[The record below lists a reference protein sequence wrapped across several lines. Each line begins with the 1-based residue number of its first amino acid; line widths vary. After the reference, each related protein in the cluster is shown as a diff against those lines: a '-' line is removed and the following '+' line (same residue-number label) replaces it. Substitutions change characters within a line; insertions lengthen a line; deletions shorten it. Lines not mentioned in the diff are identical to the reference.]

1 VSVCLRIVSSNVSLD
16 CKGHTINGT
25 VSISSS
31 LSNVAIANC
40 QMTGLMQV
48 QNASGLSITSS
59 TIKSTIVF
67 FDSSNLK
74 LDGDTIS
81 TSPNLGDNS
90 AVIYVAGGQNNVI
103 TNNTLDG
110 GYHGSDQSGQGKD
123 AASTNA
129 DDGIVIIDAT
139 GDTISGN
146 SISNVYDAGIEGVN
160 GVRSSTITN
169 NSITNAFYA
178 GISSYHCTAW
188 EGDTI
193 SGNTVTQS
201 ETALEFVW
209 QKDAL
214 CDQARN
220 PPSSPSFTGNT
231 ITNNSL
237 TSPVGAYYA
246 VYITFDAGSAVSGN
260 SFSNN
265 RIQGPI
271 LLSPLSGFT
280 VGSGNACSPGGNVHC

>member
-1 VSVCLRIVSSNVSLD
+1 
-16 CKGHTINGT
+16 
-25 VSISSS
+25 
-31 LSNVAIANC
+31 
-40 QMTGLMQV
+40 MTGLNEV
-48 QNASGLSITSS
+48 QNASGVSITNS

-74 LDGDTIS
+74 LDGNAIS
-81 TSPNLGDNS
+81 TGQYLGDNA

-110 GYHGSDQSGQGKD
+110 GYHGSDQSGQGHD
-123 AASTNA
+123 ANPTDA

-139 GDTISGN
+139 GDTVSGN

-160 GVRSSTITN
+160 SVRGSTITN
-169 NSITNAFYA
+169 NSISNAIYA

-188 EGDTI
+188 QGNTI
-193 SGNTVTQS
+193 TGNTVTQS
-201 ETALEFVW
+201 ETALVFVW
-209 QKDAL
+209 GKDAL

-220 PPSSPSFTGNT
+220 PPPSPSFTSNT
-231 ITNNSL
+231 IANNSL
-237 TSPVGAYYA
+237 TSPVGAYYGL
-246 VYITFDAGSAVSGN
+246 YISFDAGSAVSGN
-260 SFSNN
+260 LFSNN

-280 VGSGNACSPGGNVHC
+280 IGTGNSCASGGNVHC

>member
-1 VSVCLRIVSSNVSLD
+1 MCLRIVSSNVSLD

-25 VSISSS
+25 VSVSSA

-40 QMTGLMQV
+40 QMNGLSEV

-110 GYHGSDQSGQGKD
+110 GYHGSDQSGQGHD
-123 AASTNA
+123 AASSNT

-146 SISNVYDAGIEGVN
+146 AISNVYDAGIEGVN

-169 NSITNAFYA
+169 NSITNALYA

-188 EGDTI
+188 DGDTI
-193 SGNTVTQS
+193 SGNTVAQS

-209 QKDAL
+209 QKDAK
-214 CDQARN
+214 CDTARN
-220 PPSSPSFTGNT
+220 PPSSPSFTNNT
-231 ITNNSL
+231 MTNNSL
-237 TSPVGAYYA
+237 TGPVGAYYA

-260 SFSNN
+260 SYSNN
-265 RIQGPI
+265 RIQGPV
-271 LLSPLSGFT
+271 LLSPLSGFS
-280 VGSGNACSPGGNVHC
+280 VGGGNSCSPGGNIHC